1 MCLVATQVHSLLLVK
16 MCDITKTFVAIRK
29 ALQSV
34 DVYIRE
40 PIPHR
45 IMREMGLEG
54 RDEYLAMKAYGFLM
68 NVGLDYEEA
77 YAVLGKEFVDNWIE
91 QGTLTDDFDP
101 IANEDLDYWCDPGA
115 RKKYYDEYMAKRT
128 GMRRTGS
135 IGVKLHP
142 NFTLA
147 EIEHA
152 VANAMRG

>member
-1 MCLVATQVHSLLLVK
+1 

-45 IMREMGLEG
+45 IMREMGLTG

-68 NVGLDYEEA
+68 DVGLDYEEA
-77 YAVLGKEFVDNWIE
+77 YTVLGKEFVDNWIE

-101 IANEDLDYWCDPGA
+101 ITNEDLDYWCDPTA
-115 RKKYYDEYMAKRT
+115 RKKYYDEYMAKQT

-147 EIEHA
+147 EIEYA